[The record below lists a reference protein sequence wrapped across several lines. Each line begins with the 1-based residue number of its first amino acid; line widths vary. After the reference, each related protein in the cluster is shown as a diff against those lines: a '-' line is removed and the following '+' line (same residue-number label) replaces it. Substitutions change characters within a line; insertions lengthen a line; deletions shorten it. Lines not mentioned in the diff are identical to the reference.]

1 MKYSE
6 LLKLL
11 KKSNC
16 IVVREGAGHTIWKNP
31 VTGQMFTVGRHKT
44 EEVPIGTLK
53 SILRA
58 AGLE

>member
-6 LLKLL
+6 LEKMLK
-11 KKSNC
+11 SAGC
-16 IVVREGAGHTIWKNP
+16 TIFREGKKHCQWKSPAGKL
-31 VTGQMFTVGRHKT
+31 FSVGRHKT

-53 SILRA
+53 AILKD